1 MNRTTDVEGIGSDM
15 LGRNED
21 IYSCIASN
29 VVSNSTNTS
38 ILKGMYAQGFSLS
51 LSEVEYYSILKTCKV
66 TEPDTLHISE
76 SGVESAIR
84 RSHSDWLYVVYYSYG
99 DTDRN
104 ESVPASSTSSL
115 ITGLTINITYNFSME
130 ATSEHLPGESD
141 SYFCA

>member
-1 MNRTTDVEGIGSDM
+1 MYLTTFGSDM
-15 LGRNED
+15 LERNGD

-38 ILKGMYAQGFSLS
+38 ILIGMYAQGFSLS

-84 RSHSDWLYVVYYSYG
+84 RSHSDW
-99 DTDRN
+99 
-104 ESVPASSTSSL
+104 VPSIL
-115 ITGLTINITYNFSME
+115 Q
-130 ATSEHLPGESD
+130 
-141 SYFCA
+141 